1 MNKTIERL
9 NDYESFVKK
18 FEKKKTTDDCYTPP
32 LIYDA
37 VADHVAT
44 KYHLDKKNFVRPFYP
59 GGDYQNL
66 SQYNPKSVVV
76 DNPPFSILAQILD
89 YYLQHNIKFFLFA
102 PSLTMITTLGRR
114 KATAVFTHNSIIYE
128 NGAVVNTSFLTNLE
142 PENVQA
148 ITDPELRKAVK
159 KAMREIKDA
168 KTLPKYTYP
177 DELMTQNTFRYLV
190 ICDVPYTLYRDEAYK
205 IAALKSQRK
214 SKKAIYG
221 GGYLIGGNAQSRLE
235 KAKEQARNYTGD
247 DNPQKRNVWELT
259 DIERDIISEIDKEN
273 DDHGR

>member
-1 MNKTIERL
+1 MNKTIEKL

-32 LIYDA
+32 LIYEA
-37 VADHVAT
+37 VANHVAK
-44 KYHLDKKNFVRPFYP
+44 KYNLDRANFVRPFYP
-59 GGDYQNL
+59 GGDYENL
-66 SQYNPKSVVV
+66 NQYNKETVVV

-89 YYLQHNIKFFLFA
+89 FYLQNNIKFFLFA

-142 PENVQA
+142 PEDVQA
-148 ITDPELRKAVK
+148 ITDPELRRAVK

-168 KTLPKYTYP
+168 KTLPKYKYP

-190 ICDVPYTLYRDEAYK
+190 ICDVPYKLYRSEARK
-205 IAALKSQRK
+205 IAALDSQRPA
-214 SKKAIYG
+214 KKAIYG
-221 GGYLIGGNAQSRLE
+221 GGYLIGSQAQERLAE
-235 KAKEQARNYTGD
+235 AKVQAENYTGD
-247 DNPQKRNVWELT
+247 DHPQKRNVWELS
-259 DIERDIISEIDKEN
+259 EKEKGIIAEIDKEN
-273 DDHGR
+273 DHGR